1 MRIPSRTE
9 QNISHYRKAPFV
21 GFWDFALLLLIV
33 FLATVGLKY
42 YIEPD
47 KGDYCAVYV
56 DGEMVLELSLSEDSV
71 TEIPG
76 THAVLTVRDGAV
88 AVTENDC
95 PNKICMKTGYVDDK
109 GGTIVCAPNKIVVR
123 VSGGNSYVTGVH

>member
-1 MRIPSRTE
+1 M
-9 QNISHYRKAPFV
+9 

-47 KGDYCAVYV
+47 KGDYCTVYV
-56 DGEMVLELSLSEDSV
+56 DGEMVLELSLTEDSV

-95 PNKICMKTGYVDDK
+95 PNKICMKTGYIDDK